1 MGPDLSTVV
10 AFFNLAPLRI
20 SPKRASLPFG
30 IDRGGGGGRSR
41 PGGGGGFF
49 LKCISLGYLGLGQVS
64 QTTDGR
70 SDGGGSGSGHSVS
83 ATGNGLAAGLA
94 VPDTSSGSSGGSLT
108 AERTVVL
115 GVLLHLQ
122 LLGLSSQGR
131 TVSHT
136 ELTGDADL
144 LSSLSPGLLV
154 DVWVGWRQKRSNQ
167 WKSMDEGVVN
177 TMFDIRNKSMTMS
190 ERRWTSWI
198 WKLLR
203 YFYRFVII
211 SSCTI
216 FESLFT
222 LISLI

>member
-1 MGPDLSTVV
+1 M
-10 AFFNLAPLRI
+10 NLFTP
-20 SPKRASLPFG
+20 SYFYSLL
-30 IDRGGGGGRSR
+30 
-41 PGGGGGFF
+41 

-83 ATGNGLAAGLA
+83 ATGNGLAASLA

-144 LSSLSPGLLV
+144 LSSLSPVLLV
-154 DVWVGWRQKRSNQ
+154 DVWVRWRQKWSNQ

-177 TMFDIRNKSMTMS
+177 TMFDM
-190 ERRWTSWI
+190 
-198 WKLLR
+198 
-203 YFYRFVII
+203 
-211 SSCTI
+211 
-216 FESLFT
+216 
-222 LISLI
+222 